1 MPSRLPRSAGSS
13 AAKHTNENAAGW
25 TITITSWGL
34 QDENNTENRGG
45 STATTSWVLPG
56 HHGANVQQHI
66 DENNTENVSG
76 STATTS
82 WVVQGSDHAVDVY
95 AGQQPQ
101 APPLDVVRD
110 TPVAE
115 STLHQPPR
123 APLALEV
130 VTGWPNVT
138 LTMRSAP
145 AAPSYRRPCRRRVCW
160 M

>member
-13 AAKHTNENAAGW
+13 AAKHTNENTTGW

-34 QDENNTENRGG
+34 RDENNTENRGG

-56 HHGANVQQHI
+56 HHGANAQQHI

-82 WVVQGSDHAVDVY
+82 WLVQASEHTAD
-95 AGQQPQ
+95 AGRHPL
-101 APPLDVVRD
+101 APLLDVVRD

-123 APLALEV
+123 APLALGV
-130 VTGWPNVT
+130 VPVGQRHAHHA
-138 LTMRSAP
+138 LSARRSLILEALQT
-145 AAPSYRRPCRRRVCW
+145 ACW
-160 M
+160 ID